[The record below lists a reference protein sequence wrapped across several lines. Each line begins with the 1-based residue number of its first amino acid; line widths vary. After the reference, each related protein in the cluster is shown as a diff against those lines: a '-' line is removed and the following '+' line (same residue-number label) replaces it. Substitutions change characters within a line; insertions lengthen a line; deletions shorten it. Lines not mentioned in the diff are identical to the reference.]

1 MHTRALLK
9 QGEPIEKLALVQ
21 AWKEAGS
28 LFDDREKAGLAWAET
43 VTRVAETGVPDDAY
57 EAARNVF
64 DDRELTDLTIAIG
77 LMNRSE
83 EHASELQSLM
93 RISYAVFCLNKKM
106 KTVDTYY
113 HRETT

>member
-64 DDRELTDLTIAIG
+64 DDRELNDLTIDRKSGGAG
-77 LMNRSE
+77 
-83 EHASELQSLM
+83 
-93 RISYAVFCLNKKM
+93 KKV
-106 KTVDTYY
+106 TVLVD
-113 HRETT
+113 RGGRGIRKQK